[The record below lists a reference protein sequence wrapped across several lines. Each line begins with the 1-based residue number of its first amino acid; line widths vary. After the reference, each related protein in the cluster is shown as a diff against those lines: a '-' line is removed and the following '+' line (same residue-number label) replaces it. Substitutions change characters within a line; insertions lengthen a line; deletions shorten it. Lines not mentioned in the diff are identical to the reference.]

1 MVFVSASEVEKYAY
15 CPLSWWLSR
24 NTEVTTPALEEGRVE
39 HESLAENLSEIIDHE
54 LRANVWE
61 RAITWFAATA
71 TVLAL
76 IGVVL
81 KPVENPE
88 EWRKILGVLSIP
100 WIIAGLIALYNSAS
114 AREGRK
120 RAKYEQITIFTAI
133 IAMITVVNAVTIL
146 GIEPRSALI
155 YEFLALL
162 WLIAANIALYLSLRS
177 SHIARTKRKEQLIR
191 GKIIYI
197 GGKDSKSFKS
207 ERYGLIGKPDYVVEV
222 HGESVPV
229 EVKTGRKPRGPLF
242 SHILRVGAYC
252 LLLEENG
259 AKVSHGILKYDD
271 IEYEIEY
278 DEELKKLI
286 LAKIEE
292 MRYLVKTGAVHRNH
306 HRVGKCTSCSRRMI
320 CPERLA

>member
-1 MVFVSASEVEKYAY
+1 MAFVSASEVEKYAY

-24 NTEVTTPALEEGRVE
+24 NAEVTTPALEEGRME
-39 HESLAENLSEIIDHE
+39 HKSLAENLSEIVDHE
-54 LRANVWE
+54 LKANIWE
-61 RAITWFAATA
+61 RAITWFAVTATA
-71 TVLAL
+71 LAL
-76 IGVVL
+76 IGVLL

-88 EWRKILGVLSIP
+88 EWRRILGVLSIP
-100 WIIAGLIALYNSAS
+100 WIIAGLIALYSSAS
-114 AREGRK
+114 AREERN
-120 RAKYEQITIFTAI
+120 RAKYELITILTAV
-133 IAMITVVNAVTIL
+133 IAMIIALNAVTIL
-146 GIEPRSALI
+146 GIEPRIALI

-162 WLIAANIALYLSLRS
+162 WLIAANIALYLSLRA
-177 SHIARTKRKEQLIR
+177 SHIASRKRKEQLIR

-197 GGKDSKSFKS
+197 GGKGSKLFKS
-207 ERYGLIGKPDYVVEV
+207 EKYGLTGKPDYVIEID
-222 HGESVPV
+222 GEAVPV
-229 EVKTGRKPRGPLF
+229 EVKTGRKPQGPLF

-271 IEYEIEY
+271 VEYEIDY

-292 MRYLVKTGAVHRNH
+292 MRNLLRTGVVHRNH
-306 HRVGKCTSCSRRMI
+306 HRVGKCASCSRRTI